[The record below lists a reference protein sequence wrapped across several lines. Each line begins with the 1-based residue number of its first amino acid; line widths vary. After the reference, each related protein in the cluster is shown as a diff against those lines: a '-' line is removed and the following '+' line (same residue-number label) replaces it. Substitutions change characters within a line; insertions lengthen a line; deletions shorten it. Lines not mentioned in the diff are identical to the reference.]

1 MKRRIYVKTQ
11 DIKKLDRNHIV
22 YSWKAQGSVDPIIM
36 DRAEGIYLWDTDDK
50 RYIDGCAGLL
60 CVNIGHR
67 DRHVLEAMQKQMEK
81 VCYVGTMFGSE
92 PKAKLGEMIAEVT
105 PGDLDYTFFTNAGAE
120 AVENAVKAA
129 RWFTGRHK
137 VYSRWRSYHGA
148 TAGAITLTGDPRRW
162 PAEPGIPG
170 VVHYFGPYPYNCPFG
185 STDPEECGEKTLQ
198 VLKTQ
203 IMLDGP
209 KTIAAIFMEPIVG
222 TNGIIIPPKNYVKGV
237 RQLCDENG
245 ILLISDET
253 MAGWGRTG
261 EWFGIENFD
270 VVPDMITTAKGLTS
284 GYVPLGAMIWSKKI
298 WDHYYDHPFSGGLT
312 YGGHAL
318 ACATGIANIEVYKE
332 KNLLQNSAENG
343 EYLDKKLQQLKE
355 KHPSVGDARCKG
367 LWACIELTSDKKTGA
382 PLAGFGDSVKNV
394 SAGFTK
400 IMYENGLYLFSK
412 WDFIFIS
419 PPLIINKEQIDDMV
433 AIIDKGLDYTDSQI

>member
-1 MKRRIYVKTQ
+1 MTTQ
-11 DIKKLDRNHIV
+11 DIKKLDREHIV
-22 YSWKAQGSVDPIIM
+22 YSWKAQKGVDPIII
-36 DRAEGIYLWDTDDK
+36 DHADGIYMWDTDGK
-50 RYIDGCAGLL
+50 QYIDGCAGPL
-60 CVNIGHR
+60 CINIGHGNK
-67 DRHVLEAMQKQMEK
+67 HVHDAMKAQMEK
-81 VCYVGTMFGSE
+81 VCYVGTMFGTE
-92 PKAKLGEMIAEVT
+92 AKAKCAEMVAEVT
-105 PGDLDYTFFTNAGAE
+105 PGDLDYVFFTNAGAE
-120 AVENAVKAA
+120 AVENAIKAA

-137 VYSRWRSYHGA
+137 IYARWRGYHGA

-185 STDPEECGEKTLQ
+185 TDDPEECGERTLE

-222 TNGIIIPPKNYVKGV
+222 TNGIIIPPKNYVQGV

-245 ILLISDET
+245 ILLVSDEV

-261 EWFGIENFD
+261 KWFGIDNYG
-270 VVPDMITTAKGLTS
+270 VVPDIITMAKGLTS
-284 GYVPLGAMIWSKKI
+284 GYVPLGAMVWSKKI
-298 WDHYYDHPFSGGLT
+298 WDHYWDHPFTGGLT

-318 ACATGIANIEVYKE
+318 GCATAVANIEVYKKDKLVE
-332 KNLLQNSAENG
+332 NAAENG
-343 EYLDKKLQQLKE
+343 AYLEKKLNELKE

-367 LWACIELTSDKKTGA
+367 LWACLELTSDKKTRA
-382 PLAGFGDSVKNV
+382 PLAGFADSIQNV
-394 SAGFTK
+394 SGELTK
-400 IMYENGLYLFSK
+400 RFYKNGLYLFAK

-419 PPLIINKEQIDDMV
+419 PPLIITKEQIDDMTG
-433 AIIDKGLDYTDSQI
+433 IIDEALEYTDSLVK